1 MTEAALNPKTPKAQ
15 ATRAS
20 LVMAAAELLREEG
33 PAAVTYRGVS
43 KRAGAA
49 SSSVG
54 YYFDSV
60 NQLLG
65 EAGRFNIQLW
75 SERAELVAAQAQELD
90 EGECR
95 ERATMLLIAACLPDD
110 EATLPAHYAQLIA
123 ASDAPAVTDAYQTGH
138 GELHDAVAAILK
150 RAGLA
155 GFPPSLVSMLV
166 DGAAVAALSE
176 GRNVHETA
184 EAVLGQAIDL
194 YERSQARVGCGCS

>member
-1 MTEAALNPKTPKAQ
+1 MTEAALNPKTLKAQ

-20 LVMAAAELLREEG
+20 LVTAAAALLREEG

-65 EAGRFNIQLW
+65 EAGRFNIRLW
-75 SERAELVAAQAQELD
+75 SERAELVAAQAQELTG
-90 EGECR
+90 EECR
-95 ERATMLLIAACLPDD
+95 EHAVTLLVAACLPDD
-110 EATLPAHYAQLIA
+110 ETTFPAHYAQLIA
-123 ASDAPAVTDAYQTGH
+123 AADAPEVTDAYQTGH
-138 GELHDAVAAILK
+138 GELHRAVDSILE

-155 GFPPSLVSMLV
+155 GFPSSLVSMLV
-166 DGAAVAALSE
+166 DGAAVGALSE
-176 GRNVHETA
+176 GRNVRQTAETA
-184 EAVLGQAIDL
+184 LRQAIEL
-194 YERSQARVGCGCS
+194 FERA